1 LNNWIKSTLIQKFSL
16 PEISTPHLHVLDMA
30 CGKGGDLGKWEKA
43 PQVPSLYVGCDIA
56 DVSIRQARDR
66 ATKSASQ
73 QDQNRSRF
81 ARRPRMQFEFY
92 VHDTFG
98 RSIAELA
105 IVPRIGFNPNTGPGP
120 NVINGAPLYGGF
132 DVVSMMF
139 ALHYSFET
147 EELARGMLRNVSG
160 ALKKGGRFI
169 GVMPDSDVISSKM
182 KELLAK
188 ENMEGLSGAATAP
201 ENGGASGAYA
211 NEDEDDGEWDPE
223 KPSEPGVGVSM
234 VDEDDEWDPEKPS
247 EPQAN
252 LRQGSESEEW
262 NPEQPSEPAIL
273 TAAGD
278 VQPASGRKFSNP
290 GISRSADLAVPPLS
304 WGNAIYNV
312 SFPRDQP
319 LTKRPLP
326 RDGIFRPPF
335 GWKYNYT
342 LEEAVNAPEFVVPW
356 EAFRALAEDY
366 GLELMYRKGF
376 RDVFFDE
383 SEDRELGMLAE
394 RMKVI
399 DRDRSK
405 GRNGLLVNDAE
416 MEAASFYHAFC
427 FYKT

>member
-1 LNNWIKSTLIQKFSL
+1 
-16 PEISTPHLHVLDMA
+16 
-30 CGKGGDLGKWEKA
+30 
-43 PQVPSLYVGCDIA
+43 
-56 DVSIRQARDR
+56 
-66 ATKSASQ
+66 
-73 QDQNRSRF
+73 
-81 ARRPRMQFEFY
+81 
-92 VHDTFG
+92 
-98 RSIAELA
+98 
-105 IVPRIGFNPNTGPGP
+105 
-120 NVINGAPLYGGF
+120 
-132 DVVSMMF
+132 VVSMMF

-188 ENMEGLSGAATAP
+188 ENMEVLSGAATAP

-278 VQPASGRKFSNP
+278 VQPAPGRKFSDP
-290 GISRSADLAVPPLS
+290 GISRSADLAMPPLS